1 MTGTDKKALHETK
14 HTDKKSPSNIKSA
27 EKKGPVKK

>member
-1 MTGTDKKALHETK
+1 MTGTDKKAPHETK
-14 HTDKKSPSNIKSA
+14 HTDKKTPSNIKSA

>member
-1 MTGTDKKALHETK
+1 MTGTDKKATHETK
-14 HTDKKSPSNIKSA
+14 HTDKKAPSNIKSA

>member
-1 MTGTDKKALHETK
+1 MTGTDKKATHETK
-14 HTDKKSPSNIKSA
+14 HTEKKAPSNIKSA